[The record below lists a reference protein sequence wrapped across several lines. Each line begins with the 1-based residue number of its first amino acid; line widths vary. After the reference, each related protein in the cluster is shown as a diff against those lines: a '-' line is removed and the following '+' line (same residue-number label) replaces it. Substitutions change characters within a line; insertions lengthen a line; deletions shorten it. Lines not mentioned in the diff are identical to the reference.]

1 MAAKKR
7 PQKNLATPAQ
17 TDLFHKGKLVEELDS
32 YKRYGEQLHI
42 KLQEVNSRFDE
53 LKRQA
58 EENSEQALAKQAET
72 KSIFQ
77 KIIDSLT
84 ESRDSLRGKLANM
97 TAQRNRLLEAQ
108 KRNTEKL
115 LEAKEQL
122 DIMQEDFD
130 QDMAEL
136 ADAYQDI
143 PLESRHLL
151 PQKLKDLLD
160 KIEEDYINE
169 KEV

>member
-17 TDLFHKGKLVEELDS
+17 SDLFHKGKLVEELEI
-32 YKRYGEQLHI
+32 YKRQREQLHA
-42 KLQEVNSRFDE
+42 KLQKINAEFDE
-53 LKRQA
+53 NQA
-58 EENSEQALAKQAET
+58 ELEKNQAEIKKRAET
-72 KSIFQ
+72 ESILQ
-77 KIIDSLT
+77 KTINFLTGDRDSLKL
-84 ESRDSLRGKLANM
+84 SRDSLRGKLANM

-108 KRNTEKL
+108 KRNIEKL

-130 QDMAEL
+130 RDMAEL

-143 PLESRHLL
+143 PLESRHLCTPEIKRL
-151 PQKLKDLLD
+151 
-160 KIEEDYINE
+160 IG
-169 KEV
+169 